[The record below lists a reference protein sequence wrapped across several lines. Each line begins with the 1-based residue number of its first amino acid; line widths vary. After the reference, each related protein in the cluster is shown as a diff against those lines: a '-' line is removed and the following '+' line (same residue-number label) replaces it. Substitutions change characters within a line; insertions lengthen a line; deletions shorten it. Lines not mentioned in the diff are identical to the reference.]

1 MMEVPEPK
9 EKEKKV
15 EEIREAPKKEKK
27 TEPKKE
33 KLVDRIIRSLFGGPF
48 YDPDTTEMV
57 KGLNYMFFLD
67 SRLR

>member
-33 KLVDRIIRSLFGGPF
+33 KLMDKIIYLLFRRPSN
-48 YDPDTTEMV
+48 DPDTQM
-57 KGLNYMFFLD
+57 MM
-67 SRLR
+67 R